1 MFKTIANAWKMPD
14 IRKKI
19 LFTLLMLL
27 VYRIGAY
34 IPVPGVNVEFIANQV
49 ADYDVLGF
57 LNLNPGVLF
66 GRILWM
72 HLYNPGQTASLWASC
87 FSSLVKWLKTHTHT
101 HTPEL

>member
-1 MFKTIANAWKMPD
+1 MFQGAWRLP
-14 IRKKI
+14 
-19 LFTLLMLL
+19 T
-27 VYRIGAY
+27 VAAGGEPGYN
-34 IPVPGVNVEFIANQV
+34 PVGGQRPQPLSKE
-49 ADYDVLGF
+49 VLGF

>member
-57 LNLNPGVLF
+57 LNLFSGGALGNICL
-66 GRILWM
+66 
-72 HLYNPGQTASLWASC
+72 LYTSRC
-87 FSSLVKWLKTHTHT
+87 V
-101 HTPEL
+101 

>member
-34 IPVPGVNVEFIANQV
+34 IPVPGVNV
-49 ADYDVLGF
+49 
-57 LNLNPGVLF
+57 
-66 GRILWM
+66 
-72 HLYNPGQTASLWASC
+72 
-87 FSSLVKWLKTHTHT
+87 
-101 HTPEL
+101 